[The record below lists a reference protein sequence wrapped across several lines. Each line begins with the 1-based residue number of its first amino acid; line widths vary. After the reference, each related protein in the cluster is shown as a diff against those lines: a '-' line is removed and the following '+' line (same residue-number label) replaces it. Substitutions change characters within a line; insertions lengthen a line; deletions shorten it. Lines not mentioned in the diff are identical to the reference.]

1 MTARPVPGTEGHR
14 CWACGQTVTGA
25 VCMGPHGD
33 LRSRPEWP
41 RQVCW
46 VAATPLSAAPPEDVF
61 DIPLERP
68 AKRGAWPWRCPD
80 CGEVFPSRLQ
90 LRVHVARNDLMDM
103 GRASDAWIGEEAA
116 S

>member
-1 MTARPVPGTEGHR
+1 MTSHGVAGAEVHR

-41 RQVCW
+41 RQVSW
-46 VAATPLSAAPPEDVF
+46 VPATPLRAALPEAVF

-68 AKRGAWPWRCPD
+68 AKRGAWPWQCPD
-80 CGEVFPSRLQ
+80 CGEVFASRLR
-90 LRVHVARNDLMDM
+90 LRAHVARNDLMDM
-103 GRASDAWIGEEAA
+103 GPSFEAWIGEEVA